1 MKRLII
7 FICCTLC
14 LPTAAIAGVPNI
26 KHMSRNSNDS
36 FDVICSNGTLE
47 TVNLKTILDNSV
59 CKNATD
65 KSFSASKSVVCTGS
79 GNVAYIT
86 RISNGSILGT
96 SSLSLKDCQE
106 STRASSNSVVC
117 TGSGNVAYITRISD
131 GSILGTSSLLLK
143 DCQESTRASS
153 NSVVCTGSG
162 NVAYITRISD
172 GSILGT
178 SSLSLKDCQESTR
191 ASSDSMVSASQTLL
205 ITR

>member
-1 MKRLII
+1 MSEVGLSNDTNATQTPSISLNSYAPFSLTALRIMKQLII

-14 LPTAAIAGVPNI
+14 LPTAAIAGVTNI

-47 TVNLKTILDNSV
+47 TVNSKTIVDNSV

-96 SSLSLKDCQE
+96 SSLLLKDCQE

-153 NSVVCTGSG
+153 
-162 NVAYITRISD
+162 
-172 GSILGT
+172 
-178 SSLSLKDCQESTR
+178 
-191 ASSDSMVSASQTLL
+191 DSMVSASQTLL